1 VQVVKHKFSKLNFL
15 YERHRKGSNIRN
27 SVDRFEHPRRGQME
41 VFRLQR
47 AEELQAAEKIYLPSQ
62 DRIRGDRS

>member
-1 VQVVKHKFSKLNFL
+1 
-15 YERHRKGSNIRN
+15 
-27 SVDRFEHPRRGQME
+27 ME